1 MIVGL
6 FGCIGI
12 ATHVCLQSHGDG
24 TDTVVSV
31 SITEIGYGRGQD
43 RAGVFIAL
51 LHACDVSAIS
61 RAPVCIGQYRDCANK
76 TNVKIA
82 YTISDEADRY
92 FSTTSSRKMKKY
104 VSCLRVKLRKRAR
117 LCAFGRT
124 TNRTRGGNAAFQSD
138 RKLYA
143 PFEDADHQ
151 DECCAGELASSRPG
165 HLSHAAA
172 HRVRIRFVQC
182 LRLFFGQL
190 KEVRGKSCYPVRVV
204 LLNPTPIIAHNVLFA
219 R

>member
-12 ATHVCLQSHGDG
+12 AAHVCLQSHGVG
-24 TDTVVSV
+24 TDAVVSV

-61 RAPVCIGQYRDCANK
+61 RAPVCIGQHRDSANK

-92 FSTTSSRKMKKY
+92 FSTTSSRKMKNM
-104 VSCLRVKLRKRAR
+104 L
-117 LCAFGRT
+117 
-124 TNRTRGGNAAFQSD
+124 
-138 RKLYA
+138 
-143 PFEDADHQ
+143 
-151 DECCAGELASSRPG
+151 
-165 HLSHAAA
+165 
-172 HRVRIRFVQC
+172 
-182 LRLFFGQL
+182 
-190 KEVRGKSCYPVRVV
+190 VV
-204 LLNPTPIIAHNVLFA
+204 CV
-219 R
+219 